1 MPIKY
6 CHILIYKKKHF
17 QNINEELDLA
27 TAAFLEADDG
37 FSINKDKS
45 IIYLSSL
52 FQWYGSDFGK
62 STSDVLSWISSNL
75 QDKSKKVELDSYLK
89 SGSYKVSYITYDWG
103 SNSSDKW
110 LQHFFYSNNQLFNIC
125 EICHTNRV
133 FINNNL
139 IVYNQFILFIKFITN

>member
-1 MPIKY
+1 M
-6 CHILIYKKKHF
+6 
-17 QNINEELDLA
+17 DLA

-103 SNSSDKW
+103 SNSSDK
-110 LQHFFYSNNQLFNIC
+110 
-125 EICHTNRV
+125 
-133 FINNNL
+133 
-139 IVYNQFILFIKFITN
+139 